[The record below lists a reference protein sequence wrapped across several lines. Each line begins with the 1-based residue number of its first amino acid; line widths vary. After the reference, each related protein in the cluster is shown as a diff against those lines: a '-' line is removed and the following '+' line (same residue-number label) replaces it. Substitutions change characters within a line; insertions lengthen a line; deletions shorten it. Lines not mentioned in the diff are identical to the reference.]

1 MMTYEDAVAF
11 LFTRLPMFQRTGPAA
26 YKNDLTNTVALC
38 SRLGNPERKFKSV
51 HVAGTNGKGSTAS
64 GLASIFAEAGYKTGL
79 FTSPH
84 LKDFRERIRI
94 NGKMIPE
101 AAVVDFLEKNPGLI
115 DDLSPSFFELTCCM
129 AFAYFAE
136 EQVDIAVLE
145 TGMGGRLDS
154 TNVVEPELSVITSIG
169 YDHQQFL
176 GTTLS
181 AIAAEKGG
189 IIKAGVPVVVSENE
203 PEVLAVLSEKAKA
216 VGAPLIAV
224 GPSDGGLDTD
234 LEGDYQK
241 ENMRTVVAAVK
252 VLRKDGW
259 KLPDAAVIA
268 GASKVKINSG
278 LRGRWEVISESPR
291 AIADVGHNVEGV
303 AMAVGMLKAETY
315 RRLHIVWGMAADKDA
330 DEILVLLPAN
340 AIYYWCKPDV
350 PRGKDAGQL
359 REHAEK
365 FNLHGAVYGSV
376 SDAYTAA
383 LATAEPGDLVFV
395 GGSVFVVGEVL

>member
-1 MMTYEDAVAF
+1 MTYEEATAF

-26 YKNDLTNTVALC
+26 YKNDLSNTIALC

-51 HVAGTNGKGSTAS
+51 HIAGTNGKGSTAS
-64 GLASIFAEAGYKTGL
+64 AMASIFAEAGCKTGL

-94 NGKMIPE
+94 NGEMIPE
-101 AAVVDFLEKNPGLI
+101 AAVVDFLKKNPGII

-154 TNVVEPELSVITSIG
+154 TNVVVPELSVITSIG

-176 GTTLS
+176 GNTLA

-189 IIKAGVPVVVSENE
+189 IIKASVPVVVSENE

-216 VGAPLIAV
+216 VGAPFTAV
-224 GPSDGGLDTD
+224 DPSDEGLDTD
-234 LEGDYQK
+234 LGGDYQK
-241 ENMRTVVAAVK
+241 ENMRTVAAAVK
-252 VLRKDGW
+252 VLREGGW
-259 KLPDAAVIA
+259 KLSSAAVIA

-291 AIADVGHNVEGV
+291 AIADVGHNAEGV

-330 DEILVLLPAN
+330 DEILSLLPAD

-350 PRGKDAGQL
+350 PRGKDAELL
-359 REHAEK
+359 REQAEK
-365 FNLHGAVYGSV
+365 FDLHGAVHGSV
-376 SDAYTAA
+376 PDAYAAA
-383 LATAEPGDLVFV
+383 LATAESDDLVFV
-395 GGSVFVVGEVL
+395 GGSVFVVGEIL